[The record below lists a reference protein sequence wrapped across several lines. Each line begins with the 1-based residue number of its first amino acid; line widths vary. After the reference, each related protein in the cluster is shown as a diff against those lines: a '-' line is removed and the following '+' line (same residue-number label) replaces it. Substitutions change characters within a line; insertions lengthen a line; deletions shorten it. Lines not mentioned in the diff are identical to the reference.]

1 MINKLTCLFKK
12 WIGIN
17 HTQENK
23 YLRNMVREKV
33 HEHRNVTAESIHESR
48 KSQRASRSSIVSS
61 EEAINLLQEARERDN
76 HERRS

>member
-1 MINKLTCLFKK
+1 MNKLTCLFKK

-17 HTQENK
+17 HTEEHK
-23 YLRNMVREKV
+23 FLRNVVRKKV
-33 HEHRNVTAESIHESR
+33 HEHRNVTAESIYESR
-48 KSQRASRSSIVSS
+48 KSKRASNSSIISS